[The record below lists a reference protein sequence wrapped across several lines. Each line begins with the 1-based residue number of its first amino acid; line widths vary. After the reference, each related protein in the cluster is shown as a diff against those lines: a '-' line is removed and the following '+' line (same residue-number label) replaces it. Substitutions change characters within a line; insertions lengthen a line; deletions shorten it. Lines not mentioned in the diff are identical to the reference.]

1 LPKRKSARFVGRLVI
16 LALTVATAAAYTTY
30 SKRSMR
36 AYAADSDEPAFA
48 QISNRQAKTDRLA
61 LLQAVSLTSTEP
73 ETTSSLTPASPTAFP
88 EPAGSALAMATAVP
102 PKEEVVPPPMPA
114 APKHVAIAPASHDPA
129 PAPHDKP
136 KAKPPAPA
144 VAAGILDDNQIA
156 GLKGR
161 LRLTADQAEYWP
173 AVEEALRDVVRTQLH
188 GRNLLRGG
196 KPNIDVNSPEV
207 QKLIWAAMPLLM
219 RLRDDQKGEVRKLA
233 RIIGL
238 EQVASQI

>member
-1 LPKRKSARFVGRLVI
+1 MSKSKTVRFVSRFVV
-16 LALTVATAAAYTTY
+16 LALAVGAVAAYNAY

-36 AYAADSDEPAFA
+36 AYAAVADEPAFP
-48 QISNRQAKTDRLA
+48 QISNSQSKTDRLA
-61 LLQAVSLTSTEP
+61 LFVPASLTSADP
-73 ETTSSLTPASPTAFP
+73 EVTFSLASAPSADTPDRAS
-88 EPAGSALAMATAVP
+88 GALAMAVP
-102 PKEEVVPPPMPA
+102 VPSKEELAPPPSPA
-114 APKHVAIAPASHDPA
+114 APKHAAIAPTKHEPA

-136 KAKPPAPA
+136 RAKLPAPA
-144 VAAGILDDNQIA
+144 ASGILDDNQIA

-161 LRLTADQAEYWP
+161 LRLTAEQAEYWP

-188 GRNLLRGG
+188 GRNPLRGG
-196 KPNIDVNSPEV
+196 KSDIDVNSPEV

-219 RLRDDQKGEVRKLA
+219 RLREDQKGEVRKLA